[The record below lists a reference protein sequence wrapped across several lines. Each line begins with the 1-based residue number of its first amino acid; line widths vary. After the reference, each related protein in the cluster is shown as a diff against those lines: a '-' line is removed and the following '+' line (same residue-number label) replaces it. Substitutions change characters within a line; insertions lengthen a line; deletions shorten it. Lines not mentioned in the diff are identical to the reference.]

1 MKDSSTREAAV
12 SATLHCL
19 TGCAIGEIT
28 GLIIGTVLGLSTMV
42 TILISVTLA
51 FMFGYA
57 LSLLPILKYGLG
69 LSSALRLVLAADSL
83 SILVMEITDNAV
95 MTIIPGALHA
105 GIVNPLFWA
114 SMGFSLLVAF
124 FVAMPVNAYL
134 LKRGQGMA
142 LTHIYHGS
150 KEHKEAK

>member
-1 MKDSSTREAAV
+1 MKDSLTREAAI

-28 GLIIGTVLGLSTMV
+28 GLIIGTVLGLTPLA
-42 TILISVTLA
+42 TILIAVTLA

-69 LSSALRLVLAADSL
+69 LSAALRLVLAADTL

-95 MTIIPGALHA
+95 MAIIPGALHA
-105 GIVNPLFWA
+105 GIVSPLFWA

-124 FVAMPVNAYL
+124 FVAVPVNAYL
-134 LKRGQGMA
+134 LSKGQGMA
-142 LTHIYHGS
+142 LTHKYHGP
-150 KEHKEAK
+150 KEHKETS